1 MCSDRRH
8 RVSPR
13 AVLLAFLFPLVA
25 LAALTPL
32 VGCGKQ
38 GDPSPKPRA
47 IPQPGGDLTVR
58 QRGTELLF
66 EVSYPHSTVAGLPI
80 EGLASATLY
89 EAVVPALVGQKA
101 PPLRETELGGLA
113 KAAVELSGAA
123 LDAAVVGD
131 KIRFKVVLPETA
143 LFEPLPPPPPAPAAT
158 AAAPGAAATTPGTTP
173 PAATTTTPAPPS
185 TAAPAA
191 PPTAPP
197 ATTPIPPAAAPAP
210 STAPPA
216 TAPGATTP
224 ATPTAPGAP
233 TAPATAPPVAQDP
246 NTQARVY
253 AVRTKESRGLDSPWS
268 NVVGI
273 VPLKTPPAPGSLR
286 VEAVKT
292 GVALGWTAS
301 EGAVGYVVLRRDA
314 TAADW
319 GPPVATLP
327 KKDTSFVDLSAVYGS
342 RYVYSVVALAR
353 LDPPSESAAQSA
365 REIDYRD
372 RFAPEAP
379 TELRA
384 LFVSGEVRLVW
395 EGSRDSD
402 LRGYRVERSVRGGA
416 FEPVLKE
423 LVTSTEATDATPA
436 SGARARY
443 RVIAID
449 QAGNTSASDTVEIEV
464 P

>member
-13 AVLLAFLFPLVA
+13 AVLLAFLLPLGALGA
-25 LAALTPL
+25 LAALT
-32 VGCGKQ
+32 GCGKQ
-38 GDPSPKPRA
+38 GDPEPKPRA

-89 EAVVPALVGQKA
+89 EAVVPALLGQKA
-101 PPLRETELGGLA
+101 PPLRETELAGVA
-113 KAAVELSGAA
+113 KPVVELTGAA

-143 LFEPLPPPPPAPAAT
+143 LFEPLPPPPPPAPVTSSSATTTGASPAGAPA
-158 AAAPGAAATTPGTTP
+158 PSQPTPPTTP
-173 PAATTTTPAPPS
+173 PATT
-185 TAAPAA
+185 APAA
-191 PPTAPP
+191 PPAAPP
-197 ATTPIPPAAAPAP
+197 ATTATPPTA
-210 STAPPA
+210 APPA
-216 TAPGATTP
+216 TPGATPPATTPTTPTATAPAATPP
-224 ATPTAPGAP
+224 ATP
-233 TAPATAPPVAQDP
+233 PVVQDP

-268 NVVGI
+268 NVVGL

-286 VEAVKT
+286 VEAAKN

-395 EGSRDSD
+395 EGSPDSD

-416 FEPVLKE
+416 FEPALPE
-423 LVTSTEATDATPA
+423 LVTGTDATDPNPA
-436 SGARARY
+436 RGARARY
-443 RVIAID
+443 RLIAID
-449 QAGNTSASDTVEIEV
+449 QVGNTSTSDTVEIDV